1 MMTAEQLKNSIYQ
14 LAVGGKLVEQRSDE
28 GTAEDLYKHILD
40 KRKSLLKN
48 NEIKDIK
55 GIEPIE
61 DIPFDIPNSWKW
73 VRLGNIASVISD
85 GTHRT
90 PTYVDE
96 GIPFLS
102 VQNISG
108 GFIDMSKAKYIT
120 PEEHEA
126 LIQRCKPSKDDI
138 LVCRIGTL
146 GKAIKI
152 NVDFEFSIFVS
163 LGLLRLVDTRIA
175 DYVTCVIN
183 SGYGKKWIDEVKVG
197 GGTHTNKIN
206 LNSFPNFLIPLPP
219 LREQQRILN
228 KLIEFDELLSE
239 YAKASTRLNTL
250 NASFPDQ
257 MKKSIL
263 QQAVMGK
270 LVPQDPNDEPAS
282 VVLKRIRE
290 VLPKQRPS
298 KDDLNYD
305 SMNFDIP
312 ETWEWAEL
320 NELFDFVDYRG
331 KTPNKIDQGVFLIT
345 ASNIRRGFMEYTRKE
360 YISEEEYLDRQS
372 RGITHKGDLLFTTE
386 APMGNAAI
394 CDLNRCSCGQRIITF
409 QPFCDQTVVPELYMY
424 FILSP
429 AFQLELLANCTGT
442 TAKGIKADKLKHF
455 RVPLPPYAEQKRI
468 VQKLQEVIPTTSI
481 LNTMQ

>member
-28 GTAEDLYKHILD
+28 GTAEDLYKHILE

-239 YAKASTRLNTL
+239 YAKASTRLNAL

-282 VVLKRIRE
+282 VLLKKIRE
-290 VLPKQRPS
+290 VLPKHKS
-298 KDDLNYD
+298 CKDDLNFD

-320 NELFDFVDYRG
+320 NELFVFVD
-331 KTPNKIDQGVFLIT
+331 
-345 ASNIRRGFMEYTRKE
+345 
-360 YISEEEYLDRQS
+360 
-372 RGITHKGDLLFTTE
+372 
-386 APMGNAAI
+386 
-394 CDLNRCSCGQRIITF
+394 
-409 QPFCDQTVVPELYMY
+409 
-424 FILSP
+424 
-429 AFQLELLANCTGT
+429 
-442 TAKGIKADKLKHF
+442 
-455 RVPLPPYAEQKRI
+455 
-468 VQKLQEVIPTTSI
+468 
-481 LNTMQ
+481 